1 MELNEYNKK
10 AIDDTYKNAHIAL
23 QSISDILPAI
33 DDNGLLQEL
42 KQQYEGYENVIRDI
56 TAYMKQN
63 DALPKDINPF
73 KKAMLWSSIKVKTLF
88 NDSKNNIAEMMLKGT
103 DMGIIELQAMLN
115 ESQNLEEDVKG
126 LIQKLL
132 HLEEEYQQ
140 RLKKY
145 L

>member
-1 MELNEYNKK
+1 MNEYNLK
-10 AIDDTYKNAHIAL
+10 ALNDTYKNAHIAL

>member
-1 MELNEYNKK
+1 MNEYKQK
-10 AIDDTYKNAHIAL
+10 ALNDAYKNAHIAL
-23 QSISDILPAI
+23 QSISDLLPSV
-33 DDNGLLQEL
+33 DNQEL
-42 KQQYEGYENVIRDI
+42 KSELQDEYEGYEKYIGELSTFMAENNL
-56 TAYMKQN
+56 T
-63 DALPKDINPF
+63 PKDVNIF

-140 RLKKY
+140 RLKKF